1 MPNYCSNWVSF
12 SGKKE
17 DLQKLHD
24 ALRYAESL
32 NAENGGLIWYDTF
45 YAALGLDVPSELIDV
60 YDVFGSKWLDIQQL
74 DLGGI
79 SLELLGNSAWSPVV
93 PFVHKLCKKF
103 NLTASGEYDE
113 CGCDFGGF
121 YEIDEDGTLRDNTYN
136 YISYRYLSE
145 GLEGVESELTFY
157 DNKEDKIER
166 LNEAKAVMSG
176 GDYDEALKYQIDTSL
191 YGTNG
196 LDDIMNN
203 KK

>member
-24 ALRYAESL
+24 SLRYAESL

-74 DLGGI
+74 DLGEI

-113 CGCDFGGF
+113 CGSDFGGF
-121 YEIDEDGTLRDNTYN
+121 YEINEYGTLRDDMYN

-145 GLEGVESELTFY
+145 GLEGVISELTFY
-157 DNKEDKIER
+157 DDIEEKIER
-166 LNEAKAVMSG
+166 LNEAKAFMPKEHYEEIFQAIKEISN
-176 GDYDEALKYQIDTSL
+176 D
-191 YGTNG
+191 
-196 LDDIMNN
+196 
-203 KK
+203 